1 MMVILGIDPG
11 TTRIGY
17 GLIERNGGKIIFR
30 DAGMIE
36 TSDSGPGEKLI
47 EIKRK
52 LSDLLEKYN
61 PDLVGVEK
69 LFFSK
74 NKKTALRVSEAR
86 GVILALL
93 TEKSIPFVEIL
104 PKEAKLSVTGSGNAS
119 KDGVAK
125 MVGYILNIPA
135 ERYIDDTTD
144 ALAIA
149 IAAGD

>member
-1 MMVILGIDPG
+1 MVILGIDPG

-17 GLIERNGGKIIFR
+17 GLIEKNNGKITFR

-36 TSDSGPGEKLI
+36 TSDSGPGEKLL
-47 EIKRK
+47 EIKKK

-74 NKKTALRVSEAR
+74 NKKTAFRVSEAR

-93 TEKSIPFVEIL
+93 AEKSVPFVEIL
-104 PKEAKLSVTGSGNAS
+104 PKEAKLSVTGSGNAG

-135 ERYIDDTTD
+135 GGYIDDTTD